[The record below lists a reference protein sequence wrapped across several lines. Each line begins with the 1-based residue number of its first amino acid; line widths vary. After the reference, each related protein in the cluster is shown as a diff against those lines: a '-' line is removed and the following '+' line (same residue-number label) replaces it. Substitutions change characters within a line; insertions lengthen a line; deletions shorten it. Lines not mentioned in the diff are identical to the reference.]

1 MTTPTSGSWNAQF
14 YGPSTT
20 GAGDET
26 KTIAP
31 SSVAGQFSAH
41 TVGGAIE
48 VHGTFAARQ
57 MMSDDDM

>member
-1 MTTPTSGSWNAQF
+1 MPTTPTPGSWNAQF
-14 YGPSTT
+14 YGPSTD
-20 GAGDET
+20 AEDE